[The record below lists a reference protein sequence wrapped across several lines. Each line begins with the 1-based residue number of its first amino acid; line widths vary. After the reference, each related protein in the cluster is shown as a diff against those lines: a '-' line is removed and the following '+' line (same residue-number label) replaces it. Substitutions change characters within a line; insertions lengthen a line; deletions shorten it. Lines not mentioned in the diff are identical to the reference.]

1 MTEVIRDLDKLY
13 QTVYVRRT
21 AKLSPRELV
30 SNLDDIL
37 LNKLRSELEDKC
49 IKEGYV
55 RKGSVQLM
63 RRSLGCMDEDQFTG
77 DVHYRFLL
85 SVQVCNPNVGM
96 IVRTMV
102 YQNNKIG
109 ILSTFGPLQVL
120 LPREVHSNK
129 DIFANKKRGDFVD
142 VVLLGKKFKLD
153 DKKIMCF
160 GIWKE
165 DTVAVRQMLDGQTV
179 IEEEENTAEE
189 EEEEDDEI
197 VVEGT
202 TQNQMPPVLEDDD
215 DEDDDEENN
224 EEEDDDD
231 DDDDD
236 EEDGIETETETEDA
250 DE

>member
-1 MTEVIRDLDKLY
+1 MTEIIRDLDKLY

-85 SVQVCNPNVGM
+85 SLQVCNPNVGM
-96 IVRTMV
+96 VVRTMV

-160 GIWKE
+160 GIWKD

-179 IEEEENTAEE
+179 VEETNDTDAEDDEEEENEE
-189 EEEEDDEI
+189 I
-197 VVEGT
+197 NVE
-202 TQNQMPPVLEDDD
+202 QAQMPPLLEDEEDEDNDD
-215 DEDDDEENN
+215 DEDDDDEEEEDTN
-224 EEEDDDD
+224 EEE
-231 DDDDD
+231 
-236 EEDGIETETETEDA
+236 EEEEEEEETNGL
-250 DE
+250 

>member
-85 SVQVCNPNVGM
+85 SLQVCNPNVGM
-96 IVRTMV
+96 VVRTMV

-160 GIWKE
+160 GIWKD
-165 DTVAVRQMLDGQTV
+165 DTVAVRQMLDGQSVVEETNDTDAEDD
-179 IEEEENTAEE
+179 EEEENEE
-189 EEEEDDEI
+189 I
-197 VVEGT
+197 NVE
-202 TQNQMPPVLEDDD
+202 QAQMPPLLEDEEDEDNDD
-215 DEDDDEENN
+215 DEDDDDEEEEDTN
-224 EEEDDDD
+224 EEE
-231 DDDDD
+231 
-236 EEDGIETETETEDA
+236 EEEEEEEETNGL
-250 DE
+250 